1 MTGSVAPAEDGAA
14 NGGGEGGAAD
24 GAGANGAAGAY
35 VAANG
40 HAEADAGGDVEAA
53 VAEKPEFGPPQDMS
67 YLQARL
73 AACVC
78 VAKSRRTVPHRPRA

>member
-14 NGGGEGGAAD
+14 NGGGEGAAAD

-40 HAEADAGGDVEAA
+40 HAEADAGGDVESA

-67 YLQARL
+67 YLQARASQRL
-73 AACVC
+73 RRHRRRAFPDRAA
-78 VAKSRRTVPHRPRA
+78 T